1 MDILKIKR
9 VINMIKYTNLYNY
22 FHRVF
27 DGYRNISLNKD
38 EQNLYKLQLKKIRM
52 LIKKKKKRFIRSYHV
67 KILSIF

>member
-1 MDILKIKR
+1 
-9 VINMIKYTNLYNY
+9 MIKYTNLYNY

-52 LIKKKKKRFIRSYHV
+52 LIKNKIKKIHT
-67 KILSIF
+67 